1 MLEGIFYSAD
11 QLRRTEVLRTTR
23 LNNTFTPA
31 IFHSIY
37 NLFCQKPRLHLDSTK
52 ERKRNG
58 SADKPSEHGRNKIR
72 PLGII
77 ILKFKGRD
85 KQILGNT
92 VSTHFTHSFSPD
104 G

>member
-11 QLRRTEVLRTTR
+11 QLRRTQVLSTTR

-31 IFHSIY
+31 IFHSTY
-37 NLFCQKPRLHLDSTK
+37 NLFCQKPHLHLDSTK
-52 ERKRNG
+52 ERKQNG
-58 SADKPSEHGRNKIR
+58 SADKPSEHGINKIQA
-72 PLGII
+72 LGII

-92 VSTHFTHSFSPD
+92 ISTHLTHSFSPD